1 MIELSLLQVGLG
13 LLPILIAAL
22 IFGLILNDWTSV
34 GWASLRMFGQLIF
47 IGYALTIIFGLQHPF
62 WVLVVVSLMSL
73 GAGWIALR
81 AIRKYNR
88 PIWPVFAAVIVAGGL
103 NLLWILGVVIRPDP
117 WFSPAVV
124 IPITGMVM
132 ATAMNAVSLCAE
144 RFWAERSQ
152 GVEPRPAAKA
162 ALSACMIPHI
172 NALLAVG
179 LVSLPGMMT
188 GQILSGVSPLVAVR
202 YQIIIMAMLLST
214 AALGSYLYL
223 HWAKPDAGP
232 GLDPIS

>member
-1 MIELSLLQVGLG
+1 MIQLSLGQVGLG

-22 IFGLILNDWTSV
+22 IFGLVLQDWTSV
-34 GWASLRMFGQLIF
+34 AWASLRMFGQLIF
-47 IGYALTIIFGLQHPF
+47 IGYALAIIFDLQHPL
-62 WVLVVVSLMSL
+62 WVMVVVSLMSI

-81 AIRKYNR
+81 AMRKYNR
-88 PIWPVFAAVIVAGGL
+88 PIWPVFAAVLLAGGL
-103 NLLWILGVVIRPDP
+103 NLIWILGVVIRPEP

-124 IPITGMVM
+124 IPLTGMVM

-144 RFWAERSQ
+144 RFWAERKQ
-152 GVEPRPAAKA
+152 GIAANEAGHA

-202 YQIIIMAMLLST
+202 YQIIIMA
-214 AALGSYLYL
+214 
-223 HWAKPDAGP
+223 
-232 GLDPIS
+232 

>member
-1 MIELSLLQVGLG
+1 MIELSLWQVALG

-22 IFGLILNDWTSV
+22 IFGLLLQDWTSV
-34 GWASLRMFGQLIF
+34 AWASLRMFGQLIF

-62 WVLVVVSLMSL
+62 WVLVVISLMSF

-88 PIWPVFAAVIVAGGL
+88 PMWPVFAAVILAGGL

-152 GVEPRPAAKA
+152 GIELRAAAKA

-214 AALGSYLYL
+214 AALGSFLYL
-223 HWAKPDAGP
+223 HWAKQDAGP
-232 GLDPIS
+232 MLDPLT

>member
-1 MIELSLLQVGLG
+1 MIELSLGQVGLG

-22 IFGLILNDWTSV
+22 IFGLVLNDWASV
-34 GWASLRMFGQLIF
+34 AWASLRMFVQLIF
-47 IGYALTIIFGLQHPF
+47 IGYALAIIFGLQHPL
-62 WVLVVVSLMSL
+62 WVMVVVSLMSL

-81 AIRKYNR
+81 AMRKYNR
-88 PIWPVFAAVIVAGGL
+88 PIWPVFAAVLLAGGL
-103 NLLWILGVVIRPDP
+103 NLVWILGVVIRPEP
-117 WFSPAVV
+117 WFSPEVV
-124 IPITGMVM
+124 IPLTGMVM

-152 GVEPRPAAKA
+152 GIEANEAGHS

-214 AALGSYLYL
+214 AALGSFLYL
-223 HWAKPDAGP
+223 HWAKQDCGSLPDP
-232 GLDPIS
+232 QS